1 MSSPVN
7 IHTEW
12 GPLREVVVGSVF
24 NISPHNVDLSFKIFF
39 HDNVKDIL
47 LKNSITLQ
55 TKLVEERQEDMDN
68 LARVL
73 QGLGIIVK
81 RPRDLKEVKKFTTP
95 YFEDHTSPSDNPRD
109 QVLIIG
115 NKIIET
121 PSIWRKRFFENDL
134 LKDIFY
140 EKFRAGS
147 QWISAPRPMMKD
159 ESYDLSYTKNNVNID
174 QGLLDS
180 QNKQLFEIMFD
191 GAQCLKFGKDIV
203 MNVSNENHRM
213 GLKWLESVIGDEYR
227 IHPVHLCDH
236 HIDSMF
242 MPIAPGKLLVN
253 TGSLPP
259 KKEKLPK
266 WLRSWDMIP
275 VEVES
280 VGDYK
285 LNLASK
291 EIYTNTLPIAPNKII
306 TFNESANPDPILSR
320 ILDQHKVDF
329 IHIRLRHSRLF
340 GGGAHCA
347 TLDLVRDEKLED
359 YSS

>member
-24 NISPHNVDLSFKIFF
+24 NISPHNVDLSFKVFF
-39 HDNVKDIL
+39 HDNVKNIL
-47 LKNSITLQ
+47 LKNSVTLQ

-68 LARVL
+68 LVRVL

-95 YFEDHTSPSDNPRD
+95 HFEDYTSPSDNPRD
-109 QVLIIG
+109 QVLILG

-147 QWISAPRPMMKD
+147 QWISAPRPMMRD
-159 ESYDLSYTKNNVNID
+159 ESYDLSYSKSNVNIASE
-174 QGLLDS
+174 LHNN
-180 QNKQLFEIMFD
+180 QNKDLFEIMFD

-203 MNVSNENHRM
+203 MNVSNENHRQ
-213 GLKWLESVIGDEYR
+213 GLKWLQSVIGDTYR

-242 MPIAPGKLLVN
+242 MPIAPGRLLVN
-253 TGSLPP
+253 TGSLPS
-259 KKEKLPK
+259 KMDKLPA

-291 EIYTNTLPIAPNKII
+291 DIYTNVFPVGPNKII
-306 TFNESANPDPILSR
+306 TFNESEEPDKKLSTV
-320 ILDQHKVDF
+320 LEQHKVEY
-329 IHIRLRHSRLF
+329 IHVRLRHSRLF
-340 GGGAHCA
+340 TGGVHCA
-347 TLDLVRDEKLED
+347 TLDLVRDEILED